1 MMIGIYFRLLIFQS
15 LDFIS
20 LCRLLE
26 RLNGA
31 WESGLISEN
40 YTNLI
45 LMVYNFFACFNKDL
59 LTTFSR
65 RYFILCLF
73 SVTKNSIQ
81 KYILAVSKNS
91 VNACP
96 FCI

>member
-1 MMIGIYFRLLIFQS
+1 MMIGIYFRLLIKS
-15 LDFIS
+15 LDFIP

-26 RLNGA
+26 RLSGA

-45 LMVYNFFACFNKDL
+45 LMVYKFFACFNKDL

-65 RYFILCLF
+65 SYFILCLF
-73 SVTKNSIQ
+73 SVAKNYIH
-81 KYILAVSKNS
+81 KYVLALSNNS